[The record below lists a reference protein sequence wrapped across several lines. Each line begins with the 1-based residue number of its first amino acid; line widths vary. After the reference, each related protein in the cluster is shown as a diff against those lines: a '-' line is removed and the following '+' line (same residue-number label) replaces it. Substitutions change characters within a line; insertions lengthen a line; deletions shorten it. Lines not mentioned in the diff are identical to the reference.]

1 MRSAGYSLFCGR
13 DEDSTVGDVAV
24 ELEFEG
30 HGVLVGSVLEEL
42 VDVIPLLLQLGGDSL
57 LEGDLLV
64 ALDLGLEIFDLFLLS
79 LDRCVEV
86 VYLLLLLFELRFKFG
101 SICLL

>member
-1 MRSAGYSLFCGR
+1 MRCAGYARFGAR

-30 HGVLVGSVLEEL
+30 HGVLVGSVLDEL
-42 VDVIPLLLQLGGDSL
+42 VDVIPLLLELGGDSL

-64 ALDLGLEIFDLFLLS
+64 ALDLRLESFDFGLLS

-86 VYLLLLLFELRFKFG
+86 VYLLLLLFELGFEFG
-101 SICLL
+101 SVCLL